1 MFKVQLH
8 EIFFY
13 SSSISSCPVLLLA
26 CAFPVHMYCMTFTI
40 TFPLPVQDNDEQLVV
55 VEPVLVGDISSLEGG
70 GNTVC
75 EYCHKDL
82 RTPSL
87 LERHITVH
95 TKEKKYVCMCGRGY
109 TRPDRSRKHMEVC
122 ALQNNATNMA
132 LNRA

>member
-1 MFKVQLH
+1 MLF
-8 EIFFY
+8 
-13 SSSISSCPVLLLA
+13 LA
-26 CAFPVHMYCMTFTI
+26 SAFPVHIYCMTFTI
-40 TFPLPVQDNDEQLVV
+40 TFPLPIQDNDDQLVV
-55 VEPVLVGDISSLEGG
+55 VEPVLVDPVDISTLEGG

-109 TRPDRSRKHMEVC
+109 TRPDRFRKHMEVC